1 MPAYRSAMG
10 KMIDM
15 NSMVTQNE
23 KTRAVGNMNVNARGD
38 ILDSNN
44 NVTQDNNKR
53 IRNSYQRTVNPQ
65 AKAAAQYRQESQ
77 VTGDLVPDE
86 VEELSPEEKQFEE
99 EDAQEVIEKK
109 PTKK

>member
-38 ILDSNN
+38 VLDSNN

-53 IRNSYQRTVNPQ
+53 IRAGYQRTVNPQ
-65 AKAAAQYRQESQ
+65 AKAAAQYHSDNQSSS
-77 VTGDLVPDE
+77 LVPDE
-86 VEELSPEEKQFEE
+86 VEELSPEEQQFEQ
-99 EDAQEVIEKK
+99 EDAQEVIVKK
-109 PTKK
+109 SKK